1 MLIKEFENS
10 IVKKEESW
18 WSVLKSEFEKP
29 YIHVLEQFLHN
40 ERRDF
45 VVYPPQNELF
55 NAFSLTDWTDVKVVI
70 IGQDPYHGDGQAHG
84 LSFSV
89 RKGVRKP
96 PSLQN
101 IFKELNSDIGMG
113 IPTHGSLE
121 TWARQGVL
129 LLNTCLTVRK
139 QSPASHQ
146 NKGWEF
152 FTNAVIHK
160 ISAEKKNVVFMLWGN
175 HAHHKAS
182 LINLN
187 KHLIL
192 KAVHPSPMSVHRG
205 FFGCKHFSEAN
216 RYLMDN
222 HISPIDWNTVNE

>member
-1 MLIKEFENS
+1 MLIKDFENS
-10 IVKKEESW
+10 IGQGDATW
-18 WSVLKSEFEKP
+18 NSVLQQEFEKP
-29 YIHVLEQFLHN
+29 YFQVLELFMQK

-45 VVYPPQNELF
+45 VIYPPEDEVF
-55 NAFSLTDWTDVKVVI
+55 NAFSFTDWSNVKVVI
-70 IGQDPYHGDGQAHG
+70 IGQDPYHGEGQAHG

-89 RKGVRKP
+89 RDGVRKP

-101 IFKELNSDIGMG
+101 IFKELNSDIGMC
-113 IPTHGSLE
+113 IPTHGNLE
-121 TWARQGVL
+121 TWAKQGVL
-129 LLNTCLTVRK
+129 LLNACLTVRK

-152 FTNAVIHK
+152 FTNAVIQK

-175 HAHHKAS
+175 FAHQKSS
-182 LINLN
+182 LINAR

-205 FFGCKHFSEAN
+205 FFGCKHFSDAN
-216 RYLMDN
+216 RYLIEN
-222 HISPIDWNTVNE
+222 NIAPINWNTVNE